1 MELITLILAAIGCLL
16 GGLAFVKLILGNSGV
31 ESGEQVEEALETLA
45 RKQETAVR
53 DEFERARDGREKSEA
68 RLREEMGKRLD
79 SVSEQLGKTLVL
91 QLTGMREE
99 QAKQANQLRE
109 GNEKKLEEMR
119 KTVDE

>member
-1 MELITLILAAIGCLL
+1 MIVHEELALSADLQWFTIEGNEQGCREEAGQNQGSGPVMGAGGGIIDAMELITLILAAIGCLL

-68 RLREEMGKRLD
+68 RLREE
-79 SVSEQLGKTLVL
+79 
-91 QLTGMREE
+91 
-99 QAKQANQLRE
+99 
-109 GNEKKLEEMR
+109 
-119 KTVDE
+119 